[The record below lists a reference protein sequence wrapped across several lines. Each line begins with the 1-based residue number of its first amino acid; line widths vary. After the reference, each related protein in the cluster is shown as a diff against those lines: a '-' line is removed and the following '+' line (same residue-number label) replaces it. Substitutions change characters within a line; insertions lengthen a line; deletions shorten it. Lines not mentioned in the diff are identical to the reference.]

1 MTLQD
6 TFIGA
11 LLLRTPIFTA
21 LRERSDVFW
30 RGFLVLLVAALIAGA
45 IGSLRGAFG
54 ELGSS
59 VSEEEVI
66 QTALTSF
73 ESSYNGPPDLK
84 PVMEN
89 IVREFAG
96 MIYELVSLPPR
107 AGEGARAVI
116 AILRWIG
123 ETLAAPFSFAFMG
136 WTLLAGLVIQ
146 LTSSWFGGRAHLAQM
161 LGLTALAA
169 APQAL
174 TAIPNL
180 LTLLAEMTN
189 ASALTLANGLLGL
202 LIGVWSLLIYVKAT
216 SVAQQFSIGKAIGAI
231 VVGLFIMIAVLIVLT
246 IVVAIAVGVL
256 IGAIG
261 SAAQ

>member
-6 TFIGA
+6 TFTGA
-11 LLLRTPIFTA
+11 LLFKTSMLTA

-45 IGSLRGAFG
+45 VGSLRGAFG
-54 ELGSS
+54 ELGST
-59 VSEEEVI
+59 VSEEQVI
-66 QTALTSF
+66 QTALASF

-84 PVMEN
+84 PVMQSM
-89 IVREFAG
+89 VREVAG
-96 MIYELVSLPPR
+96 MVYELLSLPPR
-107 AGEGARAVI
+107 AGEGARPII
-116 AILRWIG
+116 AILHWLG
-123 ETLAAPFSFAFMG
+123 ETLAAPFSFAFIG
-136 WTLLAGLVIQ
+136 WTLFAGLVFQ

-202 LIGVWSLLIYVKAT
+202 LIGAWSLLIYVKAT
-216 SVAQQFSIGKAIGAI
+216 SVAQQFSIGKAVGAI
-231 VVGLFIMIAVLIVLT
+231 VVGLLIMIAVLIVLT

-261 SAAQ
+261 SAAR